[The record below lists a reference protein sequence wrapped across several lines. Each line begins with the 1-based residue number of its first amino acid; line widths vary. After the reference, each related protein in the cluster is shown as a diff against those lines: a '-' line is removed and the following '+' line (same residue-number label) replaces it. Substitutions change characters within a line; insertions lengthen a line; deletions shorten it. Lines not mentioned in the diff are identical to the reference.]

1 MNEGKEKRS
10 GEREKETEKGIRKI
24 GFQSERKE
32 TGRGSRER
40 EGGEAE
46 SNSPHKETSD
56 GPSKHVPLCR
66 LVNQVRDHR
75 IPARR

>member
-10 GEREKETEKGIRKI
+10 GERGKEMEKGIRKM
-24 GFQSERKE
+24 GFQCERKE
-32 TGRGSRER
+32 AGRGSRGKD
-40 EGGEAE
+40 GGEAE
-46 SNSPHKETSD
+46 NNSPHKETSD

-75 IPARR
+75 IPAR